1 MQDDLFNFLIEKSGA
16 PTLVLVALAVI
27 WDRLK
32 RLEAALEDHARKLWD
47 FQGEDEHR

>member
-1 MQDDLFNFLIEKSGA
+1 MPDELLNYIVTKSGA

-32 RLEAALEDHARKLWD
+32 RLEDQVADHATKLWD
-47 FQGEDEHR
+47 FQGEDHE

>member
-1 MQDDLFNFLIEKSGA
+1 MSFLIEKSGA

-32 RLEAALEDHARKLWD
+32 RLEADLEDHAKKLWN
-47 FQGEDEHR
+47 FQGEDDHR